1 MTRAGAVQCTVGWMC
16 QGLDIPGMCHCLSLE
31 MPQLQGQ
38 GTGRCHQLRLPWTE
52 LWSPH
57 HHLLHQGIFKR
68 ARQETLWERRERKGS
83 ELLLSQPALAWVL
96 EVFSWLCPGRLKGFC
111 TIQPYPNV
119 LLNMEKKYIYFH
131 WKDGFFPERKKQ
143 PWCLSSLDVV
153 FGITHPAF
161 PELLTWGFNH
171 DESSSQNISGF

>member
-38 GTGRCHQLRLPWTE
+38 GTGRCHQLRLPWTGQS

-57 HHLLHQGIFKR
+57 HHLLHQGIFKH

-96 EVFSWLCPGRLKGFC
+96 EAFSWLCPGRLKGVC

-119 LLNMEKKYIYFH
+119 LLNMEKKIH
-131 WKDGFFPERKKQ
+131 PFPLERWVLPRKKKKNLGVCHL
-143 PWCLSSLDVV
+143 WMLFL
-153 FGITHPAF
+153 G
-161 PELLTWGFNH
+161 
-171 DESSSQNISGF
+171 